1 MPRGRPPHRVDPD
14 ASCAARL
21 GAEIRARRV
30 AANLTLDALSGR
42 IGYSTTHVSEVER
55 GRTFVSRAFV
65 EACDGALDAGGQL
78 LALLPAVRIEQ
89 LEERESRE
97 SARRSAASVEEDV
110 RRRAFLGL
118 GFAAVL
124 FGPEAVARALS
135 EAEAEQVTF
144 EWSRALF
151 MAPDRQA
158 LLPGL
163 VADLKRLK
171 SNGGPQRAVA
181 LLSAYVAMIAA
192 SGGQAGA
199 SRRWWMR
206 AQAAADASG
215 DSHIAAFVAGQHAA
229 HALYADRDPARALT
243 LSEHALAL
251 TSAPCAGRMHAL
263 GTVVRASAVTGRQ
276 RAAREALVALERTFE
291 QLPRHITR
299 EKAAVSG
306 WAEDRL
312 HHTHSYAAA
321 FGGISGGD
329 AARDAALALYAP
341 AAWRLPAQVKL
352 HQAAGEVDP
361 QHAVAALA
369 ELSEAQRADRSIR
382 FPALQTLSACR
393 ARGADVRELR
403 EVLA

>member
-1 MPRGRPPHRVDPD
+1 MPRGRPPHRVDPN

-21 GAEIRARRV
+21 GAEVRARRV
-30 AANLTLDALSGR
+30 AENLTLEALSGL

-65 EACDGALDAGGQL
+65 EACDRALHAGGRL

-89 LEERESRE
+89 LEERERRE
-97 SARRSAASVEEDV
+97 SARRSAASVDEDV

-124 FGPEAVARALS
+124 LGPEAVARALS

-171 SNGGPQRAVA
+171 SDGDSQRAVA
-181 LLSAYVAMIAA
+181 LLSAHVAMIAA
-192 SGGQAGA
+192 SGGQAA
-199 SRRWWMR
+199 LSRRWWRR
-206 AQAAADASG
+206 AQAAAGASG
-215 DSHIAAFVAGQHAA
+215 DSHVAAFVAGQRAA

-276 RAAREALVALERTFE
+276 RAAREALVTLERTFE

-299 EKAAVSG
+299 EKAAVGG
-306 WAEDRL
+306 WAEERL
-312 HHTHSYAAA
+312 HHVHSYAAA
-321 FGGISGGD
+321 FGGIGGGD

-352 HQAAGEVDP
+352 HQAVAEVDP
-361 QHAVAALA
+361 GHAIAALA

-382 FPALQTLSACR
+382 FPALQTLSACK

>member
-1 MPRGRPPHRVDPD
+1 M
-14 ASCAARL
+14 
-21 GAEIRARRV
+21 
-30 AANLTLDALSGR
+30 
-42 IGYSTTHVSEVER
+42 
-55 GRTFVSRAFV
+55 
-65 EACDGALDAGGQL
+65 
-78 LALLPAVRIEQ
+78 
-89 LEERESRE
+89 
-97 SARRSAASVEEDV
+97 

-124 FGPEAVARALS
+124 LGPEAVARALS
-135 EAEAEQVTF
+135 EAEAEQVTC

-171 SNGGPQRAVA
+171 SDGGPQRAIA

-192 SGGQAGA
+192 SGGQARA
-199 SRRWWMR
+199 SRSWWIR
-206 AQAAADASG
+206 AQAAAGACG
-215 DSHIAAFVAGQHAA
+215 DSHVAAFVAGQRASQ
-229 HALYADRDPARALT
+229 ALYADRDPAQALT
-243 LSEHALAL
+243 LSEYALAL

-291 QLPRHITR
+291 QLPRHVTR
-299 EKAAVSG
+299 EKTAVDG

-321 FGGISGGD
+321 FCGISGGE
-329 AARDAALALYAP
+329 AARDAARALYSP
-341 AAWRLPAQVKL
+341 ATWRLPAQVRL